1 MKKAAMCS
9 SRKLGTPSTKHRL
22 QSRTSTPMSQM
33 RSNGTNT
40 GRSNSKDCTLSVV
53 GRPMRLSR
61 KRREQLVLGYVRAMK
76 GRLPRSLNEVLTKMA
91 ALMGGPVGESEL
103 RRAIQLALRQSGRSG
118 AEFERKMRAQR
129 RERLADRIAE
139 G

>member
-1 MKKAAMCS
+1 
-9 SRKLGTPSTKHRL
+9 
-22 QSRTSTPMSQM
+22 
-33 RSNGTNT
+33 
-40 GRSNSKDCTLSVV
+40 
-53 GRPMRLSR
+53 MRLSR